1 MSYEMT
7 VTAKAGY
14 LHFQV
19 TGENILQTV
28 LDYTAE
34 IYQEC
39 MRRNCWKVLVAE
51 NLQGDPL
58 SMTDIYQVIAQGSE
72 FIKQPMVVAFVDENP
87 RSARNLEFAENV
99 AFNRGL
105 NLRVF
110 DDLQKAEAWIQQ
122 VSDPPTFKSKT

>member
-1 MSYEMT
+1 MT

-14 LHFQV
+14 LHIQV

-39 MRRNCWKVLVAE
+39 HRRNCWKVLIDE

-58 SMTDIYQVIAQGSE
+58 SMIDVYHVIAKGSE
-72 FIKQPMVVAFVDENP
+72 MAKQPIVVAFVDENP

-110 DDLQKAEAWIQQ
+110 PDHQKAEAWIQQ
-122 VSDPPTFKSKT
+122 VSDPPTFRSKT